1 MQLLVSLPSHR
12 QLVDSL
18 FDYDVIGLQ
27 TEEWLDSFH
36 RYVTHEMGAV
46 IGDDGLITVG
56 DRSIRAIECPIG
68 IDAEN
73 FAETV
78 KGEVARAAG
87 YRMVTRPNARHPT
100 IGGKKKTE

>member
-46 IGDDGLITVG
+46 IGDDGLLTVG
-56 DRSIRAIECPIG
+56 DRSIRAIACPIG
-68 IDAEN
+68 IDAAN
-73 FAETV
+73 FADTV
-78 KGEVARAAG
+78 KGDVARAAWE
-87 YRMVTRPNARHPT
+87 RMVTSANRQSKTVRV
-100 IGGKKKTE
+100 GKQG